1 MDTSEN
7 DTFISILKDEYQK
20 RLNFYGISGK
30 DLTGYAWSESK
41 RAQLNIINVY
51 NDTFSHNCLLLYAV
65 PEAEKDIV
73 NYHDLSDQT
82 KNPDFIPLSTD
93 PPKMLSW
100 LVSKKLVPEE
110 HVENNSVTMCFL
122 EYIPNYFQSIA
133 NSWAKSW
140 VDNEYRQTNKIL
152 SSRNDLQPF
161 PITHKKF
168 FIDRYH
174 FDDMLESINDK
185 QFSSEFNEC
194 LWAYEHKKWFICAAG
209 LGSCLEHL
217 MEIIIINYDRKGY
230 NLLRKLGKDPTIK
243 NYLYIFR
250 NSPINIE
257 ARQETYIKM
266 LFMARNSIDH
276 HNTGYTS
283 KNICDSL
290 LDGVRNMFNDYYAPS
305 IMAKDVPKHQK

>member
-1 MDTSEN
+1 
-7 DTFISILKDEYQK
+7 
-20 RLNFYGISGK
+20 
-30 DLTGYAWSESK
+30 
-41 RAQLNIINVY
+41 
-51 NDTFSHNCLLLYAV
+51 
-65 PEAEKDIV
+65 
-73 NYHDLSDQT
+73 
-82 KNPDFIPLSTD
+82 
-93 PPKMLSW
+93 
-100 LVSKKLVPEE
+100 
-110 HVENNSVTMCFL
+110 
-122 EYIPNYFQSIA
+122 
-133 NSWAKSW
+133 
-140 VDNEYRQTNKIL
+140 
-152 SSRNDLQPF
+152 
-161 PITHKKF
+161 
-168 FIDRYH
+168 
-174 FDDMLESINDK
+174 
-185 QFSSEFNEC
+185 
-194 LWAYEHKKWFICAAG
+194 
-209 LGSCLEHL
+209 